1 MHLPGNIQ
9 EFRALVRNDG
19 ARRKMIGKNQLAEI
33 EARNQERPNQDV
45 TALLAEVHE
54 LKNRQMTFTSWIG
67 RDVVPN
73 LKEVW
78 RYLLYRKPCRKE
90 CLVLDIAIAKL
101 EGDLGWL
108 ALPLEPE
115 Q

>member
-1 MHLPGNIQ
+1 MMS
-9 EFRALVRNDG
+9 
-19 ARRKMIGKNQLAEI
+19 KMQLAEI
-33 EARNQERPNQDV
+33 AARNQGRPNEDV
-45 TALLAEVHE
+45 TILLAEVHE
-54 LKNRQMTFTSWIG
+54 LRSRQTQAIRWIG
-67 RDVVPN
+67 RDVLPN

-78 RYLLYRKPCRKE
+78 RYLLYRKPCPRE
-90 CLVLDIAIAKL
+90 CLVLDTAIAKL